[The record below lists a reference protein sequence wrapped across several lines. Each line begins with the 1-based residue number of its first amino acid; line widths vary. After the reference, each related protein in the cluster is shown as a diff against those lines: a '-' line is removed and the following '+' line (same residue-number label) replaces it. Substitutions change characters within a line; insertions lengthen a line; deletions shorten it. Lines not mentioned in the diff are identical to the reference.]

1 MAIRK
6 QSTPA
11 SIRFGPAQ
19 PSDSGPPGQDLRPY
33 LLLPVPNRKPP
44 SSSRQY
50 IALFPHESEDAKLTG
65 STRSLFRRLLGLNI
79 PAASAPIEAKPE
91 LNLDIRP
98 VRLTRSE
105 IKIA

>member
-11 SIRFGPAQ
+11 SIRFGPAL
-19 PSDSGPPGQDLRPY
+19 PSDSGPPGPDRRPY

-79 PAASAPIEAKPE
+79 PPAGASIEAMPE
-91 LNLDIRP
+91 LSLDVRP
-98 VRLTRSE
+98 VRLARND